1 MDAPQQGNFVLCHL
15 YDGKMISPRT
25 MASRYCSL
33 NAKPCTENK
42 ANREQNRTRQ
52 LASEN
57 PFKVHVT
64 LAGATMTTRNALNVT
79 HVEGFNGHLTILLHS
94 LRTYLLIY
102 Y

>member
-42 ANREQNRTRQ
+42 AKNKIGAAKGQ
-52 LASEN
+52 LIL
-57 PFKVHVT
+57 K
-64 LAGATMTTRNALNVT
+64 
-79 HVEGFNGHLTILLHS
+79 GHLGVFKFTKNQRNFCKDFCPS
-94 LRTYLLIY
+94 LKKRLNQKK
-102 Y
+102 